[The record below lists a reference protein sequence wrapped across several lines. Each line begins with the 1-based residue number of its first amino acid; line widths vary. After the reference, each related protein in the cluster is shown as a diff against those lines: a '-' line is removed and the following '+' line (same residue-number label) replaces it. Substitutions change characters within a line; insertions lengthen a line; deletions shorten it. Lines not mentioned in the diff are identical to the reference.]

1 MKYNVND
8 LIYLCNHIDRYPN
21 FRIDIELLL
30 RGKSLKK
37 VLADDKVLQNR
48 PFDYKDKRVQV
59 LCQKYGDIAEMVLCS
74 ATNNDVRAKLRK
86 FDYVYEYILN
96 NISKL
101 NNIKE
106 LLGKL
111 KQLGFEDII
120 FNTCMK
126 LTTETFNVFVD
137 PNKNRCI
144 TYLDNMEALSCADI
158 DKITYMSDNS
168 DYRIDLMTSS
178 RYDNTLVLRG
188 SVIYLTSLT
197 FDKDRLPDSIE
208 AKVIYDKVVSLTCN
222 EKKLSKRKQFSSFY
236 QIVFSL

>member
-126 LTTETFNVFVD
+126 LTTETFNAFVD

-236 QIVFSL
+236 

>member
-74 ATNNDVRAKLRK
+74 ATNYYVRAKLRK

-236 QIVFSL
+236 

>member
-30 RGKSLKK
+30 RGRTLKK
-37 VLADDKVLQNR
+37 VLADDRVLQNKH
-48 PFDYKDKRVQV
+48 FDYKDKRVQE
-59 LCQKYGDIAEMVLCS
+59 LCKKYGNMAEMVLCS
-74 ATNNDVRAKLRK
+74 ATNNDVRVKLRK
-86 FDYVYEYILN
+86 LDYVYEYILN

-120 FNTCMK
+120 FNTHMK
-126 LTTETFNVFVD
+126 LTTETFNIYMEV
-137 PNKNRCI
+137 NKNRCI
-144 TYLDNMEALSCADI
+144 TYLDNMEILPSMDI
-158 DKITYMSDNS
+158 DVIAYVSNET

-188 SVIYLTSLT
+188 SIIYLTSLT
-197 FDKDRLPDSIE
+197 FDKDKLPDSLD
-208 AKVIYDKVVSLTCN
+208 AKVIYDKVASLTYN
-222 EKKLSKRKQFSSFY
+222 EKKLAKRKQFSSFY
-236 QIVFSL
+236 

>member
-74 ATNNDVRAKLRK
+74 ATNNDVRTKLRK

-197 FDKDRLPDSIE
+197 FDKDRLPDSLE

-236 QIVFSL
+236 

>member
-8 LIYLCNHIDRYPN
+8 LIYLCNHIDRYPS

-37 VLADDKVLQNR
+37 ILADDKVLQNR
-48 PFDYKDKRVQV
+48 SFDYKDKRVQV

-101 NNIKE
+101 DNIKE

-120 FNTCMK
+120 FNTYMK
-126 LTTETFNVFVD
+126 LTTETFSIFVN
-137 PNKNRCI
+137 PTMNRCI
-144 TYLDNMEALSCADI
+144 TYLDNMEALPSMDI

-178 RYDNTLVLRG
+178 RYDKKLVLRG
-188 SVIYLTSLT
+188 SVIYLTSLV
-197 FDKDRLPDSIE
+197 FDKDKLPDSLDVS
-208 AKVIYDKVVSLTCN
+208 VIYDKVISLTYG
-222 EKKLSKRKQFSSFY
+222 KKK
-236 QIVFSL
+236 IVKKKTI